1 MAGIPY
7 LPPGQSDLP
16 AERFILFAD
25 TANFVNRIDE
35 TASAKRGV
43 AFTGEWQSGTLNQMK
58 EGHEF
63 TLSLL
68 ELFYAGTATTI
79 TISASGDGGETL
91 STPQGINLVTTT
103 LTIPRVA
110 VSFDDGG
117 ATGIDVRFRIQL
129 DTTILVNIFGYRPH
143 LVDRGDLILP

>member
-25 TANFVNRIDE
+25 DSNFVNRIDE
-35 TASAKRGV
+35 TATAKRGV
-43 AFTGEWQSGTLNQMK
+43 AFTGEWQSGTLNQVD

-68 ELFYAGTATTI
+68 ELYYAGTATTI
-79 TISASGDGGETL
+79 SVSASGDGGETWTAPQIINIVT
-91 STPQGINLVTTT
+91 TPQQIT
-103 LTIPRVA
+103 RVA
-110 VSFDDGG
+110 VSFDGQ
-117 ATGIDVRFRIQL
+117 ASTGIDVRFRIQL
-129 DTTILVNIFGYRPH
+129 DTTILVNVFGYRPH
-143 LVDRGDLILP
+143 LVDRGDLIF